1 MSKFAAVTIAAL
13 MLMAVFVSS
22 ASAAASVNTVEVRS
36 PVYSGDKLSDIPV
49 SFDYT
54 EFAGFYYDIDDN
66 IGSESLS
73 IDSNMVS
80 DPRTIDDNGLTY
92 RTTIQNVD
100 YTYSDWTGQF
110 PKMGFL
116 AQDYV
121 PVNGQPDV
129 LSKLILDSDD
139 KYTLRVG
146 QSLDLGEGYAI
157 TPKQIDVDG
166 NKVWLELSKDGVYLD
181 DQVITVTDAD
191 VENSTWDYEQ
201 DDVGGED
208 NVVIMRAHVNEVF
221 QGQTDSLAVIEGL
234 WLISNE
240 PMEINSDDTFDTLE
254 VTTIGDNYLELKN
267 KDSIS
272 LSKNKDIVLAGDM
285 KIKTADSDDV
295 RFYFYKEIT
304 APGTYQVRG
313 TVVSGDGTA
322 TWNATSFAGFYY
334 DLDAD
339 ISSESMTATV
349 SGRTIAEDGLVY
361 TTTMQQVGYEY
372 GDWTGTYPKMG
383 FLAEEYVP
391 VNDQPDVLSKL
402 ILDSDDKYTLRVGQS
417 LDLGEGYSLTPKQ
430 IDVDGNK
437 VWLELSKDGVYL
449 DDQVITVTD
458 ADVENSTWNY
468 EQDDVGGEDNVVIM
482 RAHVNEVFQGQ
493 TDSLAVVEGLWLISN
508 EPMEIN
514 SDDSFDSLDVTTIG
528 DDSLVLTNPDSISL
542 TKDKEIKIA
551 GNMYFKTADANELRY
566 YPFAEYTIGNA
577 TVGNGT
583 TTVPPT
589 TGNGTTT
596 VPPTTG
602 NGTTTVPPT
611 TTPPTT
617 GNGTTVPPTTGNG
630 TNGTTP
636 SGTPG
641 FEAIFAVGGLL
652 AVAYLVRRN

>member
-36 PVYSGDKLSDIPV
+36 PVYSGSALSDV
-49 SFDYT
+49 TVDFDYT

-66 IGSESLS
+66 VGSESLS
-73 IDSNMVS
+73 IDPNMVS

-92 RTTIQNVD
+92 RTDIQNVG
-100 YTYSDWTGQF
+100 YTYSDWTGTF

-121 PVNGQPDV
+121 PVNDQPDV
-129 LSKLILDSDD
+129 LSKLLLDSDD

-146 QSLDLGEGYAI
+146 QSLDLGEGYTL

-166 NKVWLELSKDGVYLD
+166 NKVWLELAKDGVYLD

-191 VENSTWDYEQ
+191 VDNSTWNYEE

-208 NVVIMRAHVNEVF
+208 DVVIMRAHVNEVF

-240 PMEINSDDTFDTLE
+240 PMEIESDDTFDALE
-254 VTTIGDNYLELKN
+254 VTTIGDTYLELKN
-267 KDSIS
+267 KDS
-272 LSKNKDIVLAGDM
+272 LTLTKNKDIVLAGDM
-285 KIKTADSDDV
+285 KIKTANSDDV

-313 TVVSGDGTA
+313 TVATGTA
-322 TWNATSFAGFYY
+322 TWDATSFAGFYY
-334 DLDAD
+334 DLDAN

-349 SGRTIAEDGLVY
+349 TGTRTIAQDDLVY
-361 TTTMQQVGYEY
+361 TTTIQQVGYEY

-402 ILDSDDKYTLRVGQS
+402 LLDSDDKYTLRVGQS
-417 LDLGEGYSLTPKQ
+417 LDLGEGYTLTPKQ

-437 VWLELSKDGVYL
+437 VWLELAKDGVYL

-468 EQDDVGGEDNVVIM
+468 EEDDVGGEDDVVIM

-493 TDSLAVVEGLWLISN
+493 TDSLAVIEGMWLISN
-508 EPMEIN
+508 EPLKIE
-514 SDDSFDSLDVTTIG
+514 SDDSFDALDVTTIG
-528 DDSLVLTNPDSISL
+528 DDSLVLTNPDDMTL
-542 TKDKEIKIA
+542 TKNKEIKIA
-551 GNMYFKTADANELRY
+551 GNMYFKTADSNDLRY
-566 YPFAEYTIGNA
+566 YPYAEYTIGNA

-583 TTVPPT
+583 TTPTTPT

-602 NGTTTVPPT
+602 NGTTVPPT
-611 TTPPTT
+611 TGEGTTVPPTT
-617 GNGTTVPPTTGNG
+617 GNGTTVPPTNETE
-630 TNGTTP
+630 TK
-636 SGTPG
+636 TPG

-652 AVAYLVRRN
+652 AVAYLVRRNN